1 MNFCKFYGISA
12 TKLLIPTIRN
22 KDLEEFVKHLNNKVD
37 CGILMDFRWELEI
50 LKNFLTRTISMS
62 YSDPESRK
70 LEKRVKQNEDFR
82 KFGTNLAKS
91 KQLTDEELMEA
102 KEKLKNARKSVS
114 EVISVN
120 GENFRLSPAQLAI
133 VEYYTGRV
141 EVLDRYIKHI
151 ELKSF
156 TDRTVFGRKLP
167 YVLGSNGRGIKN
179 AVADQLQRYTNKNRA
194 YVKSLYSRYESD
206 VELLKSYI
214 VEPKTQEELD
224 ALERKAR
231 EELELRNNMS
241 KIRAKGGTDAD
252 KPDFIEMEHWAE
264 FSEIVRQNL
273 DIRINPTLLD
283 VNYKIYKL
291 AKSFTVDYYNS
302 IFGLNLSKEEYER
315 EFESLSRLG
324 LVGLDFYTL
333 DFFRMFVTTATF
345 SSEIKV
351 ELYEPR
357 DTELIRSIYDID
369 RLLKTNLPLGS
380 LIPKEEEVAD

>member
-12 TKLLIPTIRN
+12 TKLLIPTLRN

-37 CGILMDFRWELEI
+37 CGILMDFKWELEI
-50 LKNFLTRTISMS
+50 LKNFLTRTVSMS

-91 KQLTDEELMEA
+91 KQLTDEELAEA

-120 GENFRLSPAQLAI
+120 GENFRLSPAQVAI
-133 VEYYTGRV
+133 IEYYTGRV
-141 EVLDRYIKHI
+141 EVLDRYLKHI

-179 AVADQLQRYTNKNRA
+179 AVADQLQKYTNKNRA

-206 VELLKSYI
+206 VALLKSYI
-214 VEPKTQEELD
+214 VEPKTQEELE
-224 ALERKAR
+224 ALEKKAK
-231 EELELRNNMS
+231 ELSEAKRNMAAARN
-241 KIRAKGGTDAD
+241 KGGVDAD
-252 KPDFIEMEHWAE
+252 KPDFVELEHWGE
-264 FSEIVRQNL
+264 FSSILRSNL
-273 DIRINPTLLD
+273 DVRINPVLVD
-283 VNYKIYKL
+283 VTYKVYKI
-291 AKSFTVDYYNS
+291 AKSFTVEYYNS
-302 IFGLNLSKEEYER
+302 IFGLNLTQEEYEK

-324 LVGLDFYTL
+324 LVGLDFYTI
-333 DFFRMFVTTATF
+333 DFFRMFITTATF

-357 DTELIRSIYDID
+357 DTELIRSINDID

-380 LIPKEEEVAD
+380 IIPKEGAVTE